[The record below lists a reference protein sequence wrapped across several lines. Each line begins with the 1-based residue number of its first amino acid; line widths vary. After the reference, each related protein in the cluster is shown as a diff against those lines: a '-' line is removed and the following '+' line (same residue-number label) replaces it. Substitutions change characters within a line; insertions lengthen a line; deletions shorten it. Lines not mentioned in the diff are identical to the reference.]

1 MGLSPRVRGNL
12 FQAPQFRPSMGSIPA
27 CAGEP
32 PIDNR
37 TRDVPPVYPRV
48 CGGTTLTDSLIPS
61 MCGLSPRVRGN
72 PNTNDRTAG
81 GYGSIP
87 ACAGEPIPSTPVPA
101 INGVYP
107 RVCGGTYSKHP
118 SSGHQW
124 GLSPRVRGNLLD
136 RRRFRASFRSI
147 PACAGEPKYSLDPTQ
162 PHKVYPRVCG
172 GTVRTAPVPVVGWG
186 LSPRVRGNLH
196 GSKCLATHGRSI
208 PACAGEP
215 TPHQHQSQ
223 VSEVY
228 PRVCGGTTIIV
239 PRPPHE

>member
-1 MGLSPRVRGNL
+1 MIVPLVAMGLSPRVRGNL

-172 GTVRTAPVPVVGWG
+172 GTVRTAPVPVVGWVYPRVCGGTFTVPNVWQHMDG

-196 GSKCLATHGRSI
+196 HININPRYPRSI

-215 TPHQHQSQ
+215 PS
-223 VSEVY
+223 
-228 PRVCGGTTIIV
+228 
-239 PRPPHE
+239 